1 MSSIQGSC
9 LSFPFRPDVR
19 GTLAT
24 ISNKSA
30 IIEESI
36 RSIVE
41 TRQGERKMIPNY
53 GIPDWTFS
61 VMDAGFTARIA
72 FFIEEQ
78 IRQYEPLVEE
88 VTARIGALF
97 DEEFIPGFVE
107 DQQIAAVSIEYKERG
122 SNQPRNLV
130 FPTWQ
135 LRQ

>member
-1 MSSIQGSC
+1 MGIQGSC

-24 ISNKSA
+24 TNNKSQ

-41 TRQGERKMIPNY
+41 TRQFERKMLPNY
-53 GIPDWTFS
+53 GLPEFVFE

-78 IRQYEPLVEE
+78 IRRYEPLVED

-97 DEEFIPGFVE
+97 DEEFIAGFFE

-122 SNQPRNLV
+122 SNTSRNLV

>member
-1 MSSIQGSC
+1 MSIQGSC
-9 LSFPFRPDVR
+9 LSFPFRPDIR

-24 ISNKSA
+24 ISDKSA

-41 TRQGERKMIPNY
+41 TRVFERVLIPAY
-53 GIPDWTFS
+53 GLEDWVFS
-61 VMDAGFTARIA
+61 VMDAGFTARVA
-72 FFIEEQ
+72 FFVEEQ
-78 IRQYEPLVEE
+78 IRQYEPLVQD

-97 DEEFIPGFVE
+97 DDEFIPGFFE
-107 DQQIAAVSIEYKERG
+107 DQQIAAVSIEYRERG
-122 SNQPRNLV
+122 SNTSRNLV